1 MAEAEILVV
10 DDEPAIGRLLQEFLT
25 TLGFGVRVASSGQ
38 AALAAID
45 QSPPDAVLLDLY
57 MPTLDGVEVLRRLR
71 QRWPTSWP
79 FAVIILTGSRDEPLL
94 EAALALGA
102 FDVLPKPINLDQ
114 LELAL
119 RAHLARRP
127 PKSSTS

>member
-10 DDEPAIGRLLQEFLT
+10 DDEPAIARLLQEFLEG
-25 TLGFGVRVASSGQ
+25 LGFGVRGPSGQ

-45 QSPPDAVLLDLY
+45 QSLPDAMLLDLY
-57 MPTLDGVEVLRRLR
+57 MPTVDGVEVLRHLR

-79 FAVIILTGSRDEPLL
+79 FAVIILTGRRDEPLL

-102 FDVLPKPINLDQ
+102 FDVSLKPINFDQ

-119 RAHLARRP
+119 RTHLARRAPKP
-127 PKSSTS
+127 PKA